1 MDIWTQGTG
10 NDTYTIRC
18 VKQRVSGKLPYGTR
32 SSARRSLMTWSGG
45 LRGGGGK
52 EVQEGGDIC
61 IHIADSPHCTAEKKT
76 QRCKATI
83 PPIKR
88 KAAPIS

>member
-1 MDIWTQGTG
+1 M
-10 NDTYTIRC
+10 
-18 VKQRVSGKLPYGTR
+18 KL
-32 SSARRSLMTWSGG
+32 
-45 LRGGGGK
+45 GGGK
-52 EVQEGGDIC
+52 GGNIC
-61 IHIADSPHCTAEKKT
+61 LHIADSPHCTAEKKT